1 MLFNEIF
8 VVHND
13 DSIQLRLPPM
23 ENTFGSSN
31 IFVTYI
37 AVFPKGVFDNE
48 IEIIL

>member
-23 ENTFGSSN
+23 ENTFSSSN

>member
-1 MLFNEIF
+1 MLFNESF
-8 VVHND
+8 VIHND
-13 DSIQLRLPPM
+13 DSIQFRLPPM

-31 IFVTYI
+31 ISVTYI